1 MLRIATV
8 GLSAVLMAT
17 SAMAADTGDSH
28 AALAERFAPFDQ
40 QAASDGWETTQPEPI
55 YASVAVGTPEGA
67 SLMLRPGAYKVVVL
81 CDCAAMEV
89 TLLKPDSSTIS
100 PERSDVHGAMYS
112 LDVPAAGAYLT
123 GIDMDD
129 CGRAKCDVAVRVYRK
144 KSG

>member
-1 MLRIATV
+1 MLRIATA
-8 GLSAVLMAT
+8 GLIAVMIAT
-17 SAMAADTGDSH
+17 SAMAADPGDAH
-28 AALAERFAPFDQ
+28 PALAERFAPFDQ

-67 SLMLRPGAYKVVVL
+67 SLALKPGAYKVVVL

-89 TLLKPDSSTIS
+89 TLLKPDSSTVA
-100 PERSDVHGAMYS
+100 PERSDEHGAMYS
-112 LDVPAAGAYLT
+112 LDVPTAGAYLA

-144 KSG
+144 KAG

>member
-1 MLRIATV
+1 MLRLATL

-17 SAMAADTGDSH
+17 SAAAADAGDAR
-28 AALAERFAPFDQ
+28 AALTGRFAPFDQ

-67 SLMLRPGAYKVVVL
+67 SLTLTPGAYKVVVL

-89 TLLKPDSSTIS
+89 TLLKPDSATVA
-100 PERSDVHGAMYS
+100 PERSDQHGAMYS
-112 LDVPAAGAYLT
+112 LDVPAAGAYLA

-144 KSG
+144 KTD